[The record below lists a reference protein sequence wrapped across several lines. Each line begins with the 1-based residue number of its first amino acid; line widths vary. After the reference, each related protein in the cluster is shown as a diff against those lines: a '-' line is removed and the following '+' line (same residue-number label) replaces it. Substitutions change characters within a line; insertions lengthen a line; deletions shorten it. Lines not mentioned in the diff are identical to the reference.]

1 MRQLS
6 SWAWQLQLQLLSAL
20 SSEASSAP
28 LGRFLLQIAL
38 TATAAAAFDD
48 ECSTSFAS
56 DLADL
61 AACRRVT
68 GLLLVLSHRAAV
80 ER

>member
-48 ECSTSFAS
+48 ERSTSSAS
-56 DLADL
+56 DL